1 MHAGTKPV
9 VEKANQRFRVT
20 SDSNV
25 GSSAQR
31 KGGKLEMGGNMPC
44 SRRRAFSRGKQAP
57 RTPPD

>member
-20 SDSNV
+20 LDSNV

-31 KGGKLEMGGNMPC
+31 EGGKLEMRGNMPFETA
-44 SRRRAFSRGKQAP
+44 SVLTWQASSAHP
-57 RTPPD
+57 S

>member
-9 VEKANQRFRVT
+9 GENANQRFRVT

-31 KGGKLEMGGNMPC
+31 MGAEPNVSG
-44 SRRRAFSRGKQAP
+44 RARWYEAASVLTWQASSAHSS
-57 RTPPD
+57 